1 VSAPIHGTAVKIG
14 GYAVLL
20 VGPSGSGKS
29 DLALRLIDR
38 GATLIGD
45 DAVKLHNGVD
55 ALFIRASGSSE
66 NRIEVRGVGIFDM
79 ESKPECPLR
88 LLVELGADGERL
100 PVSWPLR
107 DLNGWSIP
115 MLRLD
120 AFRAS
125 APIKVELA
133 VKSLVDEGLHPM
145 RLPVAC

>member
-1 VSAPIHGTAVKIG
+1 MTAALHGTAVEIG
-14 GYAVLL
+14 GSAVLL
-20 VGPSGSGKS
+20 IGPSGSGKS

-45 DAVKLHNGVD
+45 DAVTLHSRDGT
-55 ALFIRASGSSE
+55 LFVKATAAIE
-66 NRIEVRGVGIFDM
+66 NRIEVRGIGIFDM
-79 ESKPECPLR
+79 EATAQSPLR

-100 PVSWPLR
+100 PASWPLR
-107 DLNGWSIP
+107 DLNGWSLP

-120 AFRAS
+120 AFAAS

-145 RLPVAC
+145 RLPIAS